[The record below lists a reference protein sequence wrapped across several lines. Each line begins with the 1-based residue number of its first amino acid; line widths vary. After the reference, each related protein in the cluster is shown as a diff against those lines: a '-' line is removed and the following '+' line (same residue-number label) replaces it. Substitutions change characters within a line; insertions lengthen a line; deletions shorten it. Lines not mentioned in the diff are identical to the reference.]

1 LRRRLIGDGAQ
12 RDFPVV
18 EQLAIAGATDY
29 VAELIPVGM
38 VSEAFPDS
46 GIGFSFA
53 TDRPEAFRENDL
65 RLIEAVLPAIALA
78 NMADTEHTIAAD
90 SSTTRCRG
98 ELMQFGHGRRRH
110 PITFGPVLP
119 RPRSWSV
126 RRHQLASAGPRLL
139 PSDTERIDDSDEVGY
154 RLGP

>member
-1 LRRRLIGDGAQ
+1 MIAAAPIVPEQRRKCGRYLRPIRPAEPHPIQYSEG
-12 RDFPVV
+12 
-18 EQLAIAGATDY
+18 AGAKSISWSYCVDCRK
-29 VAELIPVGM
+29 A
-38 VSEAFPDS
+38 SW
-46 GIGFSFA
+46 
-53 TDRPEAFRENDL
+53 
-65 RLIEAVLPAIALA
+65 
-78 NMADTEHTIAAD
+78 AD

-139 PSDTERIDDSDEVGY
+139 PRDTERIDDSDEVGY